1 MFRWKKWGGNPC
13 ISLKQFNDSWMESHT
28 QLAIP
33 YVLPNGNIRVFFNS
47 RTEGRS
53 RPAFADLDVETW
65 EIVQR
70 SKAPLLDFGKPG
82 TFDDSGVMFS
92 SLVEVDGKLYMYYSG
107 WNVPVT
113 VRYHNSI
120 GLAISEDG
128 GNTFY
133 KYSEGPILERS
144 IYNPIMVAGPYV
156 LRRGEMDWMMY
167 YLSCSSWIDG
177 GVKVEPVY
185 DLHYAYSR
193 DGINWEVTDSV
204 SCISGNNEAIA
215 QPCVVKENNKYYMW
229 YSYRKTLDYRT
240 NKDNSYRIGYAES
253 GDGTNWIRKDE
264 AVGIAV
270 SETGW
275 DSEMIEYPYVIKIK
289 DKWVMFYNGN
299 GFGKSGIGLAI
310 SDVL

>member
-1 MFRWKKWGGNPC
+1 M
-13 ISLKQFNDSWMESHT
+13 
-28 QLAIP
+28 
-33 YVLPNGNIRVFFNS
+33 
-47 RTEGRS
+47 
-53 RPAFADLDVETW
+53 
-65 EIVQR
+65 
-70 SKAPLLDFGKPG
+70 
-82 TFDDSGVMFS
+82 
-92 SLVEVDGKLYMYYSG
+92 
-107 WNVPVT
+107 
-113 VRYHNSI
+113 
-120 GLAISEDG
+120 
-128 GNTFY
+128 
-133 KYSEGPILERS
+133 
-144 IYNPIMVAGPYV
+144 
-156 LRRGEMDWMMY
+156 
-167 YLSCSSWIDG
+167 G